1 MLHVKLSLLSNR
13 YLDVNKQTGSA
24 RRIPQQQL
32 EFMGNNL
39 SVINFSDKKITKL
52 STGIQ
57 VFIQIEYL
65 LLLRNF
71 IFSF

>member
-65 LLLRNF
+65 RLLRNF